1 MGKEKI
7 NIFFKISNSIQAKA
21 AESTTTTTTCP
32 ASHSS
37 AAVVEKN
44 VHKMVIYKESCYIR
58 SWHKGYVLFLDG
70 IFFYFPKNQKRAW
83 RLFVS
88 YVCVHKKKNPDGNI
102 DTDTDRQTHW
112 QCSLSFRLHAPIQLT
127 CCLYEGA
134 KGARSRFTTTTTSGW
149 NNFPPPPPS
158 FFPPIC
164 FLLVG
169 G

>member
-7 NIFFKISNSIQAKA
+7 NIFFKFSNSIQAKA

-44 VHKMVIYKESCYIR
+44 VHKMVIYKESCSYIR
-58 SWHKGYVLFLDG
+58 SLHKGYVLFLDG

-88 YVCVHKKKNPDGNI
+88 YVCVHKKKTRMAI
-102 DTDTDRQTHW
+102 
-112 QCSLSFRLHAPIQLT
+112 
-127 CCLYEGA
+127 
-134 KGARSRFTTTTTSGW
+134 
-149 NNFPPPPPS
+149 
-158 FFPPIC
+158 
-164 FLLVG
+164 
-169 G
+169 